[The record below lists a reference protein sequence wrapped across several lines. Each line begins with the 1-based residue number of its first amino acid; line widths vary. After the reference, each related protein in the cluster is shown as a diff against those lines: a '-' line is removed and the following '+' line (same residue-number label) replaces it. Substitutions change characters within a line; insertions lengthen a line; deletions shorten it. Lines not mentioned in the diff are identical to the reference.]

1 MTAAAAGSI
10 VSARPPAAAVL
21 GRGWRVARPVLLL
34 ALDVLE
40 CLGRMVQPAFWSAG
54 ALGVAWLVG
63 MELGARE
70 ADPVFGGFVA
80 GALSM
85 CIVLC
90 LLIWADRRHRWW
102 SR

>member
-1 MTAAAAGSI
+1 VIAA
-10 VSARPPAAAVL
+10 VRPVLPSRPAMPAAVL
-21 GRGWRVARPVLLL
+21 ARVGRVVRAVVLVL
-34 ALDVLE
+34 LDVLA
-40 CLGRMVQPAFWSAG
+40 CLGSMLQPAFWSAA
-54 ALGVAWLVG
+54 ALAVAWLVG

>member
-1 MTAAAAGSI
+1 MIA
-10 VSARPPAAAVL
+10 VARPGAGTVSAAAVL
-21 GRGWRVARPVLLL
+21 RAVRAVLLF

-40 CLGRMVQPAFWSAG
+40 CLGRMLQPAFWSVL
-54 ALGVAWLVG
+54 ALAVAWLVG

-70 ADPVFGGFVA
+70 ADPVFGGFVS
-80 GALSM
+80 GALAM

-102 SR
+102 TP